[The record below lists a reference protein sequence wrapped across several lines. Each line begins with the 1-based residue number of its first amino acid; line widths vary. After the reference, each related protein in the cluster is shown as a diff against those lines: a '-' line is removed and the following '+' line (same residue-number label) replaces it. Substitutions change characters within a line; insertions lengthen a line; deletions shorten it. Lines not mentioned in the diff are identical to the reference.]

1 MKQRPYALIAALMAA
16 LSMPAF
22 SADAQTNLP
31 VLRLLDQN
39 KDSTV
44 SRDEILVTRAKLFAR
59 LDINGDGA
67 IDENETEWLRDAI
80 MDHAI
85 SMQAFV
91 GNQMHRLD
99 TSGDGNVSAD
109 EFRARALLFDLADRD
124 GDEKL
129 SDGEFLVIRGILFN
143 RRD

>member
-1 MKQRPYALIAALMAA
+1 MTQRSYALIAALMAA
-16 LSMPAF
+16 LSRPAF
-22 SADAQTNLP
+22 SAEAQTSSPILQ
-31 VLRLLDQN
+31 RLDQN
-39 KDSTV
+39 KDSAV
-44 SRDEILVTRAKLFAR
+44 SRDEILAARAKLFAR

-67 IDENETEWLRDAI
+67 IDEDETERLRDTI
-80 MDHAI
+80 MDHAMA
-85 SMQAFV
+85 MQALL

-109 EFRARALLFDLADRD
+109 EFRARAPLFDLADRD

-143 RRD
+143 H

>member
-1 MKQRPYALIAALMAA
+1 MTQRSYALIAALMAA
-16 LSMPAF
+16 LSRPAF
-22 SADAQTNLP
+22 SAEAQTSSPILQ
-31 VLRLLDQN
+31 RLDQN
-39 KDSTV
+39 KDSAV
-44 SRDEILVTRAKLFAR
+44 SRDEILAARAKLFAR

-67 IDENETEWLRDAI
+67 IDEDETERLRDTI
-80 MDHAI
+80 MDHAMA
-85 SMQAFV
+85 MQALL

-109 EFRARALLFDLADRD
+109 EFRARTPLFDLADRD

-143 RRD
+143 H